1 MPGLDDLLGGLLG
14 GGDKG
19 GGSAQGGGGGGLDL
33 GKIAGVV
40 LGAVAGKKMGGGL
53 GGMLAGAAGGG
64 MLDKLLDGFKK
75 GGMDTK
81 AASWVGTGE
90 NEPVSADEVEQALGP
105 AAIDEVAREAGVS
118 RDEAREGLAQV
129 LPTMV
134 DKMTPNGQ
142 VPSDDDLQGMLSK
155 ALGDQA

>member
-1 MPGLDDLLGGLLG
+1 MAGLDDLLGGLLG

-19 GGSAQGGGGGGLDL
+19 GSGAQGAGGLDL
-33 GKIAGVV
+33 GKIAAVV
-40 LGAVAGKKMGGGL
+40 LGAVAGKKMSGGGL

-75 GGMDTK
+75 NGMDGKT
-81 AASWVGTGE
+81 ASWVGTGE
-90 NEPVSADEVEQALGP
+90 NEPVTADEVERALGP

-118 RDEAREGLAQV
+118 REEAREGLAQT

-142 VPSDDDLQGMLSK
+142 LPSDDELQGMLSK
-155 ALGDQA
+155 ALGDTN